1 VKHRTDDPGRLG
13 ERLSRRADVQ
23 QEVQI
28 EAALNSGSLRYAD
41 EALDRRLVFETLLSD
56 LSSRFINLRPEEV
69 DDEIKD
75 AMRRVCE
82 PLGIDSAVLWQWS
95 GKGRAVIAPTHLYR
109 AHVDFPAPESLHE
122 DFFPWCRQQMLAG
135 QVVAVSSLGE
145 LPAEAAVDRE
155 SARLAGIKSALTLP
169 LSVGGEPPVGALGF
183 NAMHSERGWSAIEIK
198 RLQLV
203 AQIFTNALARKRR
216 DQILQENKN
225 RLTAG
230 AELAGLAFY
239 EVDFSKNVIYFDE
252 SFRTLCGVP
261 LELEQAID
269 VIEFWMAHLH
279 PDDRERVLDVR
290 KQLHDGR
297 LDRMSIQYRF
307 LHPENREMW
316 IQHLVGVGKRDTSGR
331 AVNTHSVLRDV
342 TEQKRVE
349 SELRDLSHR
358 LIRAQEDERALLAR
372 ELHDDVTQRLAVL
385 AIELGRAELAAPDGA
400 NAALMQTVRE
410 GLTRLSEDVH
420 ALAYQLHPSILQEL
434 GLAEAL
440 RTECERRIRQ
450 GRINLTLDLDPLPVL
465 VGKDAAICLFRV
477 AQEALNN
484 VVHHANARVASVT
497 LRNMDG
503 GLLLAVRDDG
513 DGFDQSL
520 AAERMHLGLAS
531 MRERISLVNGT
542 LDIESVPGE
551 GSTVIAW
558 VPVEG
563 EVR

>member
-1 VKHRTDDPGRLG
+1 
-13 ERLSRRADVQ
+13 
-23 QEVQI
+23 
-28 EAALNSGSLRYAD
+28 LNASSFRDYAD
-41 EALDRRLVFETLLSD
+41 GLCPAGNALGGPPAAEFLDRRLAFEALISD

-82 PLGIDSAVLWQWS
+82 PLAIDSAVLWQWS
-95 GKGRAVIAPTHLYR
+95 GKGRAVIAPTHIYR
-109 AHVDFPAPESLHE
+109 AHVDLPAPESLHE

-216 DQILQENKN
+216 DQVLQENKN
-225 RLTAG
+225 RLAAG

-252 SFRTLCGVP
+252 RFRTLCGVP
-261 LELEQAID
+261 VELEQAID
-269 VIEFWMAHLH
+269 VIEFWTTHLH
-279 PDDRERVLDVR
+279 PDDRERVLDIR

-297 LDRMSIQYRF
+297 LDRVSIEYRF

-316 IQHLVGVGKRDTSGR
+316 IQHLVGVGGRDTSGR

-349 SELRDLSHR
+349 GELRDLSRR
-358 LIRAQEDERALLAR
+358 LIRAQEDERALLSR

-385 AIELGRAELAAPDGA
+385 AIELGRAELAAPEGA
-400 NAALMQTVRE
+400 QAETMRSVRTGLM
-410 GLTRLSEDVH
+410 RLSEDVH
-420 ALAYQLHPSILQEL
+420 ALAYQLHPSILREL
-434 GLAEAL
+434 GLNEAL
-440 RTECERRIRQ
+440 RAECERRVRQ
-450 GRINLTLDLDPLPVL
+450 GRINLTANLDPLSAIVS
-465 VGKDAAICLFRV
+465 KDASVCLFRV

-484 VVHHANARVASVT
+484 VVHHANSHVASVT

-503 GLLLAVRDDG
+503 GLLLAVHDDG
-513 DGFDQSL
+513 DGFDPAL
-520 AAERMHLGLAS
+520 AGERMHLGLAS
-531 MRERISLVNGT
+531 MRERVSLVNGT
-542 LDIESVPGE
+542 LDVESAPGE
-551 GSTVIAW
+551 GTTIVAW
-558 VPVEG
+558 VPVAG
-563 EVR
+563 EAR